1 MTMAAQGDG
10 GRRALRAQREQD
22 AAAALPA
29 GLATV
34 FAGRYRVAGPLGRRG
49 IDGHVFRARDDIL
62 ARDVVVKVFPLDP
75 ATATEPPR
83 RLEGARVLAAL
94 DHPALITLYDAHL
107 GRDGRGYLVTEF
119 INGPS
124 LRERLDD
131 GGPLAPLLVAGLIE
145 DLARGLDAVHEVGIV
160 HHHLTSS
167 HILLRPVRNAHR
179 PFVAVLADFGVAHLL
194 SGGAGAAVDD
204 ASTDDEDYL
213 PPEQLRGEA
222 PGAAADIYALGLLA
236 VEALTGES
244 PVLGGAAQH
253 VLLAPLDFDPV
264 IPSRFGYGWEVLLTA
279 MTDPDPA
286 RRPSAADVVAVAVEL
301 RQGADGGGAI
311 PVPDV
316 SSSGVG
322 PESDP
327 ESKPVPESEP
337 VPALRA
343 VTQSRE
349 ATTRRRRPPIWA
361 WVTHAR

>member
-1 MTMAAQGDG
+1 MTTAAPGEG

-22 AAAALPA
+22 AVAAPSADL
-29 GLATV
+29 GTV
-34 FAGRYRVAGPLGRRG
+34 FAGRYRLAGPLGRRG
-49 IDGHVFRARDDIL
+49 VDGDVFRARDDIL
-62 ARDVVVKVFPLDP
+62 ARDVVVKIFPIDP
-75 ATATEPPR
+75 VTAADAPR

-94 DHPALITLYDAHL
+94 DHPSLITLYDAHL
-107 GRDGRGYLVTEF
+107 ARDGRGYLVTEF

-131 GGPLAPLLVAGLIE
+131 EGPLSPPLVAALLE
-145 DLARGLDAVHEVGIV
+145 DLARGLAALHRMGIV

-167 HILLRPVRNAHR
+167 HILLRPVRNPQR
-179 PFVAVLADFGVAHLL
+179 PFVAVLADFGVPHLL
-194 SGGAGAAVDD
+194 SGAAEIAVEEPSADE
-204 ASTDDEDYL
+204 EDYL

-222 PGAAADIYALGLLA
+222 PGAAADVYALGLLA

-279 MTDPDPA
+279 MTERDPD
-286 RRPSAADVVAVAVEL
+286 RRPTAAEVVAVAAEL
-301 RQGADGGGAI
+301 RQGADGTQADSTTEAAS
-311 PVPDV
+311 PALA
-316 SSSGVG
+316 
-322 PESDP
+322 
-327 ESKPVPESEP
+327 SEP

-349 ATTRRRRPPIWA
+349 ASARRRRTPIWA
-361 WVTHAR
+361 WVTHVR